1 MKENVNGSVLIV
13 GGGIA
18 GMQSALDLANSGYY
32 VYLLEKSPAIGG
44 VMAQLDKTFPT
55 NDCAMCIM
63 SPILVEVGRH
73 VNIELITYA
82 DLERVDGNPG
92 NFHVTINKRAAYIDA
107 DLCTGCGECSQNCP
121 VSLPDEY
128 NLSLVDRKATYK
140 QYAQAIPINYT
151 IQKTDKAPCR
161 LACPAGINVQGYV
174 QMVGQGKYEEALSI
188 IMEDLPLP
196 GVLGRICPHGCEDAC
211 RRCEVDQPVAIRDLK
226 RLAAD
231 QFDARNIEIPMAE
244 KRDERVAIIGSG
256 PAGLSAAYQL
266 ARRGIMSTIY
276 EALPKAGGMLRV
288 GIPDHRLPPEVLDQD
303 IEIITNLG
311 VEIKT
316 DTPLGGDLTV
326 DSLFDQGFKAVYL
339 ALGAHKGITLGV
351 PGEQAD
357 GVRQGVDFLREVN
370 LTGKA
375 PVGKH
380 VAIVGGGNVAIDVA
394 RSAVRL
400 GAETVQIV
408 YRRTRAEMP
417 AWEEE
422 IQAAETEGVSLTY
435 LAAPQEI
442 LVTDGKVSSM
452 RCIRM
457 ELGEPDS
464 SGRRRPV
471 PVPGS
476 EYDLEI
482 DQLIPAIGQRP
493 DLSSIDEVEG
503 LEFTRWST
511 TEVDPITY
519 ATGREGVFAGGDLQT
534 GPWVAIGAI
543 AAGKEAAESI
553 ARYLDGADMAAGR
566 EPIEREDP
574 VYRPVPEGEPA
585 KARAKVRELEPEA
598 RKGNFNEVELG
609 LDEEAG
615 KAEAQRCLNCG
626 YCCEC
631 YQCVEACGAGAVT
644 LETHRMQDRKIA
656 LDVGS
661 VILSPGFTPY
671 NPSGLD
677 FYGYDKNPNVM
688 TSIEFE
694 RILGASGPTTGHL
707 VRLSDHKEPKKIA
720 WLQCVGSRDQNRC
733 DNAYCSSVCCMYAI
747 KEAVIAKEH
756 SAQPL
761 DCAIFY
767 MDMRTHGKDFERAYN
782 DAKGKHGIRFVRS
795 RVHTVDTVPGTQDVL
810 VRYVLDDG
818 QIAQEQFD
826 MLILSVGLEISR
838 DLVDLAERLDIS
850 LTPGKFCA
858 TSSFSPVAT
867 SRPGVFVCGAF
878 QGPRDIPQSVVD
890 ASAAAVAAGELL
902 SDAKFTLTKTKE
914 TVPQI
919 NVSGERPRVGVF
931 VCHCGINI
939 GGIVDVP
946 AVRDYAATL
955 PYVEYVADNLYTCS
969 QDTQDIMT
977 EIIAEKKLNRV
988 VVAACTPKT
997 HEPLFQETLINAG
1010 LNKYLFEFVNIRNHD
1025 SWVHRNNPDLATAKA
1040 NDLVRMAI
1048 AKVALMEP
1056 LEEAELTIGQSAMVI
1071 GGGISG
1077 MAAALS
1083 LANQG
1088 YETHLVEQADR
1099 LGGQA
1104 LNLFRTA
1111 DGEDIGARLRQMVAD
1126 VEQNNNIRV
1135 HYDSTLN
1142 KVDGFVGSF
1151 VSTLTAGDA
1160 QTTVDHGVT
1169 VIATGAQALVPS
1181 EYAYGS
1187 SPKIL
1192 TSLELDR
1199 RFIEKDPALDAM
1211 GTAVFIQCVGS
1222 RETERPYCSRVCC
1235 THSIDNA
1242 LQLKER
1248 NPDMDVFILYRDIRT
1263 YGEREYLYK
1272 EAREKGIIFIRYQ
1285 VDDKPVV
1292 NVDGDT
1298 VSVTVRDHVLGRPIE
1313 IETDL
1318 LTLATAIV
1326 PPNNEALAQ
1335 FFKIPVNDDGFFVEK
1350 HAKLGPSDFATD
1362 GVFLCGLAHYPKPI
1376 DEAIAQG
1383 KAAASR
1389 ATTLLAQK
1397 TINTSGQVAKTDPML
1412 CSACGVC
1419 VSICPYSAPSF
1430 IDADARMHAG
1440 KAQINPVLC
1449 KGCGL
1454 CVAACRS
1461 GAIHLKGF
1469 DNDQIFAQIFEINA
1483 AV

>member
-1 MKENVNGSVLIV
+1 MTKTAIGSVLVV

-32 VYLLEKSPAIGG
+32 VYMLEKSPAIGG

-82 DLERVDGNPG
+82 DLQRVDGVPG
-92 NFHVTINKRAAYIDA
+92 DFKVLINKRAACIDT
-107 DLCTGCGECSQNCP
+107 DLCTGCGECSQACP
-121 VSLPDEY
+121 VELPDLY
-128 NLSLVDRKATYK
+128 NLGLVNRKATYK

-151 IQKTDKAPCR
+151 IQKADKAPCR
-161 LACPAGINVQGYV
+161 QACPAGINVQGYV
-174 QMVGQGKYEEALSI
+174 QMVGQGKYAEAMKI
-188 IMEDLPLP
+188 IMDDLPLP
-196 GVLGRICPHGCEDAC
+196 GVLGRVCPHPCEDKC
-211 RRCEVDQPVAIRDLK
+211 RRAEVDSSVAIRDLK

-231 QFDARNIEIPMAE
+231 HVDIDSIDIPTAE
-244 KRDERVAIIGSG
+244 RREERVAIIGSG
-256 PAGLSAAYQL
+256 PAGLAAAYHL
-266 ARRGIMSTIY
+266 ARKGILSTIY

-288 GIPDHRLPPEVLDQD
+288 GIPDHRLPPEILDRE
-303 IEIITNLG
+303 IELITGMG
-311 VEIKT
+311 VELKT
-316 DTPLGGDLTV
+316 NTPLGGDLTV

-339 ALGAHKGITLGV
+339 ALGAHKGISLGIA
-351 PGEQAD
+351 GEDAE

-370 LTGKA
+370 LTGKV

-380 VAIVGGGNVAIDVA
+380 VAIIGGGNVAIDVS
-394 RSAVRL
+394 RSAIRL
-400 GAETVQIV
+400 GAESVQII

-422 IQAAETEGVSLTY
+422 IHAAETEGVSLTY
-435 LAAPQEI
+435 LAAPEKV
-442 LVTDGKVSSM
+442 LTENGKVTGL

-457 ELGEPDS
+457 ELGEPDA

-471 PVPGS
+471 PVPDS
-476 EYDLEI
+476 EYDLAV
-482 DQLIPAIGQRP
+482 DQIIPAIGQRP
-493 DLSSIDEVEG
+493 DLSSIQNVSG
-503 LEFTRWST
+503 MEFTKWNT
-511 TEVDPITY
+511 TEVDPVTFM
-519 ATGREGVFAGGDLQT
+519 TGRPGVFAGGDLQT
-534 GPWVAIGAI
+534 GPNIAIAAIG
-543 AAGKEAAESI
+543 AGKEAAESI
-553 ARYLDGADMAAGR
+553 TRYLDGADMAAGR
-566 EPIEREDP
+566 EPMDIPDP
-574 VYRPVPEGEPA
+574 TYRPIPANEPA
-585 KARAKVRELEPEA
+585 KARAKVRELAPEA
-598 RKGNFNEVELG
+598 RQGNFNEVELG
-609 LDEEAG
+609 LSEEDG
-615 KAEAQRCLNCG
+615 KAEADRCLNCG

-644 LETHRMQDRKIA
+644 LETHKMQDRQIE
-656 LDVGS
+656 LNVGS
-661 VILSPGFTPY
+661 VILSPGFTPFD
-671 NPSGLD
+671 PSGLD
-677 FYGYDKNPNVM
+677 FLGYGANPNVM
-688 TSIEFE
+688 SSIEFE
-694 RILGASGPTTGHL
+694 RILAASGPTTGHL
-707 VRLSDHKEPKKIA
+707 VRISDHKEPKKIA

-733 DNAYCSSVCCMYAI
+733 DNPYCSSVCCMYAI

-782 DAKGKHGIRFVRS
+782 DAKGKHGIRFIRS
-795 RVHTVDTVPGTQDVL
+795 RIHTVDTAPGTQDVM

-818 QIAQEQFD
+818 RMAEEQFD
-826 MLILSVGLEISR
+826 MLILSVGLEISEE
-838 DLVDLAERLDIS
+838 LIDLARRLDIS
-850 LTPGKFCA
+850 LTPGNFCA

-867 SRPGVFVCGAF
+867 SKPGVFVCGAF

-890 ASAAAVAAGELL
+890 ASAAAAAAGEML
-902 SDAKFTLTKTKE
+902 SSAKFSLTKTRE

-919 NVSGERPRVGVF
+919 NISGERPRVGVF

-946 AVRDYAATL
+946 EVKGYAATL

-977 EIIAEKKLNRV
+977 QIIKEKNLNRV

-1040 NDLVRMAI
+1040 KDLVRMAI

-1088 YETHLVEQADR
+1088 YETHIVEQTAT

-1104 LNLFRTA
+1104 LSLFRTA
-1111 DGEDIGARLRQMVAD
+1111 DGENVGARLDQMVDA
-1126 VEQNNNIRV
+1126 VTQNGNIHV
-1135 HYDSTLN
+1135 HYGSTLN

-1151 VSTLTAGDA
+1151 SSTLTGEEKE
-1160 QTTVDHGVT
+1160 TTIDHGVT
-1169 VIATGAQALVPS
+1169 VIATGGKAMVPD
-1181 EYAYGS
+1181 EYSYGR

-1199 RFIEKDPALDAM
+1199 RFIEKDSSLEAVN
-1211 GTAVFIQCVGS
+1211 TAVFIQCVGS
-1222 RETERPYCSRVCC
+1222 RESGHPYCSRVCC

-1242 LQLKER
+1242 LLLKER
-1248 NPDMDVFILYRDIRT
+1248 NPQMKVFILYRDIRT

-1272 EAREKGIIFIRYQ
+1272 EAREKGIVFIRYQ
-1285 VDDKPVV
+1285 VDEKPLVK
-1292 NVDGDT
+1292 VDGET
-1298 VSVTVRDHVLGRPIE
+1298 VSVTVKDHVLGRPIE

-1389 ATTLLAQK
+1389 ATTLLAQQR
-1397 TINTSGQVAKTDPML
+1397 INTNGQVANTDPML

-1430 IDADARMHAG
+1430 IDPDARMHAG

-1454 CVAACRS
+1454 CAAACRS

-1469 DNDQIFAQIFEINA
+1469 DNNQIFAQIFELNE